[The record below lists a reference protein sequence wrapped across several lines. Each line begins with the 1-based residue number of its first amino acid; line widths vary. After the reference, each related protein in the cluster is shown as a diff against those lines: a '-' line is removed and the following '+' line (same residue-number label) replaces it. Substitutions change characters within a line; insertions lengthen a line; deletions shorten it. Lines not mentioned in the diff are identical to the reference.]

1 MNLKALPS
9 LFGFRRSAPV
19 ESAEASR
26 LRSDAEAFV
35 HRAHEAHGDFV
46 FRTLQRFGVRDA
58 DLEDMTQE
66 VFMIVLR
73 KWTAYEPDVK
83 MTTWLYG
90 IAMRVAAGQ
99 RRRAWVRREE
109 PTGELPHE
117 ATNES
122 PESALVAARRARALD
137 EVLGALD
144 VDARAIFVMF
154 EIEGLGAQEIGDL
167 AGIPV
172 GTVYSRLHYARKKF
186 EHAAELRRR
195 REERGAP

>member
-9 LFGFRRSAPV
+9 LFGFRRTAPA
-19 ESAEASR
+19 ESG
-26 LRSDAEAFV
+26 EAFV
-35 HRAHEAHGDFV
+35 RRAHEAHGDFV

-66 VFMIVLR
+66 VFMVVLR
-73 KWTAYEPDVK
+73 KWHTYDREVK

-109 PTGELPHE
+109 PTSELPHE
-117 ATNES
+117 TDEAS
-122 PESALVAARRARALD
+122 PESALVAARRAQALE

-154 EIEGLGAQEIGDL
+154 EIEGLSAQEIGDV

-186 EHAAELRRR
+186 EQAAELRRR
-195 REERGAP
+195 REERGTP